1 MEWGPLVSNREGNL
15 AMGCATLL
23 ARLPTRDS
31 HPTADALFRMGLN
44 LTTEAGGAAFD
55 CVAAHALFDL
65 AARQGSIEAK
75 VYRRELGEE
84 MDLADVIDARRLAQ
98 EWLTGR
104 HG

>member
-1 MEWGPLVSNREGNL
+1 M
-15 AMGCATLL
+15 AMGSATLL
-23 ARLPTRDS
+23 ARLPARDS
-31 HPTADALFRMGLN
+31 RPTADALFHMGLN

-55 CVAAHALFDL
+55 WVAAHALFDL

-75 VYRRELGEE
+75 VYRRELSEE

-98 EWLTGR
+98 EWLAGD